1 MSPAGGPEAAWTSR
15 SHGTGSASRP
25 GENADLL
32 VAPPESL
39 PDVQEPYDTPF
50 TRSDPWNTTRA

>member
-39 PDVQEPYDTPF
+39 PDVQEPYDTHF
-50 TRSDPWNTTRA
+50 TRSDP